1 MFKLN
6 FISYGR
12 TVRRSHMAG
21 WCNGSTSRSER
32 ETAGS
37 SPDPATNRACSPNL
51 FFAKGGGEVNKM
63 FKRFVALLA
72 VLVSSFCFCLPCFA
86 SNNAATFEWVV
97 TASKQMYGENGQL
110 TDYLQLSPF
119 VDGNF
124 YAATFETR
132 FLSYRGS
139 YYVGPHTDSPTY
151 HTSPQVWGCP
161 VNYPDW
167 WRADL
172 PLGRNSYVQFD
183 KLKFIPTG
191 SSSLFSDLNS
201 VSFLPQNKVY
211 SFDITADQV
220 VQKQKY
226 PDPDVHLS
234 GKFPFYL
241 IYTYSQATNNDV
253 NDSFVGGDLLCLTG
267 MPVSYN
273 ASSPVIYTMSEDQ
286 CVLTLNQNN
295 LHYSYYWIDSMANA
309 SLSQI
314 EWLVMP
320 DISDWSDEQKLQLN
334 DKILKVSAEVSFWI
348 DANKLPVGLEVGDSF
363 PAPDQF
369 DSLRDSL
376 LDKYD
381 VEKQIGDT
389 DSYLD
394 EAINGFHSVD
404 SDLASGASGLLGGL
418 FQNLDTFLF
427 SVSLLC
433 LGAVFLRIVLRK
445 AVD

>member
-1 MFKLN
+1 MK
-6 FISYGR
+6 
-12 TVRRSHMAG
+12 
-21 WCNGSTSRSER
+21 
-32 ETAGS
+32 
-37 SPDPATNRACSPNL
+37 
-51 FFAKGGGEVNKM
+51 KKM
-63 FKRFVALLA
+63 RCFFKRFAALFA
-72 VLVSSFCFCLPCFA
+72 AFVSSFCFCLPCFA
-86 SNNAATFEWVV
+86 SNNASTFEWVV
-97 TASKQMYGENGQL
+97 TSSKQMYGENGQL

-139 YYVGPHTDSPTY
+139 YYVGPHTDSPSYDTA
-151 HTSPQVWGCP
+151 PQVWGCP

-183 KLKFIPTG
+183 KLMFISSG
-191 SSSLFSDLNS
+191 SSSLFSDLTS
-201 VSFLPQNKVY
+201 VAFLPQNKVY

-220 VQKQKY
+220 VRKQKY

-253 NDSFVGGDLLCLTG
+253 NDSFVGADLLCLTG
-267 MPVSYN
+267 KPVSYN
-273 ASSPVIYTMSEDQ
+273 SSTPAIYLMSEDQ

-320 DISDWSDEQKLQLN
+320 NISDWSDEQKLQLN
-334 DKILKVSAEVSFWI
+334 NKILKVSAEVSFWI
-348 DANKLPVGLEVGDSF
+348 DANKLPAGLEVGDSF

-376 LDKYD
+376 LDKYE
-381 VEKQIGDT
+381 VEKQLGET
-389 DSYLD
+389 DYYLD
-394 EAINGFHSVD
+394 EAVNGFPAVD
-404 SDLASGASGLLGGL
+404 SSVADSSSSFLSSLYSAFSFILLPVLILLLGAGL
-418 FQNLDTFLF
+418 
-427 SVSLLC
+427 
-433 LGAVFLRIVLRK
+433 LRIVLRK
-445 AVD
+445 AVS

>member
-1 MFKLN
+1 M
-6 FISYGR
+6 
-12 TVRRSHMAG
+12 
-21 WCNGSTSRSER
+21 
-32 ETAGS
+32 
-37 SPDPATNRACSPNL
+37 
-51 FFAKGGGEVNKM
+51 NKRY
-63 FKRFVALLA
+63 KRFAALLA

-151 HTSPQVWGCP
+151 DTSPQVWGCP

-191 SSSLFSDLNS
+191 SSSLFSDLTS

-220 VQKQKY
+220 VEKQKY

-267 MPVSYN
+267 KPVSYN

-381 VEKQIGDT
+381 VEKQIGQT

-394 EAINGFHSVD
+394 EAINDFHSVD
-404 SDLASGASGLLGGL
+404 SDVASGASGLLGGL

-427 SVSLLC
+427 PVCLLC

-445 AVD
+445 AVS

>member
-1 MFKLN
+1 MN
-6 FISYGR
+6 
-12 TVRRSHMAG
+12 
-21 WCNGSTSRSER
+21 
-32 ETAGS
+32 
-37 SPDPATNRACSPNL
+37 
-51 FFAKGGGEVNKM
+51 NKHRCL
-63 FKRFVALLA
+63 FKRFAALVAALLSC
-72 VLVSSFCFCLPCFA
+72 LCLCFPCFA

-97 TASKQMYGENGQL
+97 SDEKQMYAENGQL
-110 TDYLQLSPF
+110 TRYLQLSPF
-119 VDGNF
+119 VDGQF

-139 YYVGPHTDSPTY
+139 YYVGPHTDSPSY
-151 HTSPQVWGCP
+151 HTYPQVWGCP

-172 PLGRNSYVQFD
+172 PLGRTSYVQFD
-183 KLKFIPTG
+183 KLKFISSG
-191 SSSLFSDLNS
+191 SSPLFSDLTS
-201 VSFLPQNKVY
+201 VSFLPQNKIY

-253 NDSFVGGDLLCLTG
+253 NDSFVGADLLCLTG

-273 ASSPVIYTMSEDQ
+273 ASSPVIYTMFEDQ
-286 CVLTLNQNN
+286 CVLALNQNN
-295 LHYSYYWIDSMANA
+295 LHYSYVWIDSMANA

-320 DISDWSDEQKLQLN
+320 NICDWTDEQKLQLN
-334 DKILKVSAEVSFWI
+334 NKILKVSAEVSFWI
-348 DANKLPVGLEVGDSF
+348 DANKLPAGLEVGDTF
-363 PAPDQF
+363 PAPAADPLGDLQKK
-369 DSLRDSL
+369 L
-376 LDKYD
+376 LEDYKIQD
-381 VEKQIGDT
+381 NITDT
-389 DSYLD
+389 QDYLD
-394 EAINGFHSVD
+394 EAINGFDSVD
-404 SDLASGASGLLGGL
+404 SDVASGASGLLGGL
-418 FQNLDTFLF
+418 FQNLDSFLF

>member
-1 MFKLN
+1 MGERYAALTWRGGATVARHALN
-6 FISYGR
+6 VELL
-12 TVRRSHMAG
+12 VRIQ
-21 WCNGSTSRSER
+21 T
-32 ETAGS
+32 
-37 SPDPATNRACSPNL
+37 PQPKRACTPL
-51 FFAKGGGEVNKM
+51 FDVVKGGGEVNKRYKC
-63 FKRFVALLA
+63 FAALLA
-72 VLVSSFCFCLPCFA
+72 ALVSSFCFCLPCFA

-151 HTSPQVWGCP
+151 DTAPQVWGCP

-183 KLKFIPTG
+183 KLTFIPSG
-191 SSSLFSDLNS
+191 SSSLFSDLTS

-220 VQKQKY
+220 VEKQKY

-253 NDSFVGGDLLCLTG
+253 NDSFVGADLLCLTG
-267 MPVSYN
+267 KPVSYN
-273 ASSPVIYTMSEDQ
+273 ATSPVIYTMSEDQ

-295 LHYSYYWIDSMANA
+295 LHYSYYWIDSMSNA

-320 DISDWSDEQKLQLN
+320 DISNWSDEQKLQLN
-334 DKILKVSAEVSFWI
+334 NKILKVSAEVSFWI
-348 DANKLPVGLEVGDSF
+348 DANKLPAGLEVGDSF

-369 DSLRDSL
+369 DSLRDGL

-381 VEKQIGDT
+381 VKKQIEDT

-394 EAINGFHSVD
+394 EAINGFPSID
-404 SDLASGASGLLGGL
+404 SDVASGASCLLSGL

-427 SVSLLC
+427 SVILFC

>member
-1 MFKLN
+1 M
-6 FISYGR
+6 
-12 TVRRSHMAG
+12 
-21 WCNGSTSRSER
+21 
-32 ETAGS
+32 
-37 SPDPATNRACSPNL
+37 
-51 FFAKGGGEVNKM
+51 NKKCRCF
-63 FKRFVALLA
+63 FKRFAALLA
-72 VLVSSFCFCLPCFA
+72 ALVSSFSLCLPCFA
-86 SNNAATFEWVV
+86 SNNASNFEWVV
-97 TASKQMYGENGQL
+97 TAFKHMYSENGQL
-110 TDYLQLSPF
+110 TDYIQLSPY

-124 YAATFETR
+124 YAATFETK
-132 FLSYRGS
+132 FLSYNSS
-139 YYVGPHTDSPTY
+139 YYIGPHTDSSTY
-151 HTSPQVWGCP
+151 SVHPQVWGCP

-183 KLKFIPTG
+183 KLTFISSG
-191 SSSLFSDLNS
+191 SDSLFSDLTS

-220 VQKQKY
+220 VEKQKY
-226 PDPDVHLS
+226 PDPDIHLS

-241 IYTYSQATNNDV
+241 IYTYSQATNNNV
-253 NDSFVGGDLLCLTG
+253 NDSFTGGDLLCLTG
-267 MPVSYN
+267 KPVSYN
-273 ASSPVIYTMSEDQ
+273 ASSPVTYLMSEDQ

-295 LHYSYYWIDSMANA
+295 LHYSYYCIDSMANA

-320 DISDWSDEQKLQLN
+320 NICNWSDAQKLQLN
-334 DKILKVSAEVSFWI
+334 NKVLKVSAEVSFWI
-348 DANKLPVGLEVGDSF
+348 DANKLPAGLKVGDSF

-381 VEKQIGDT
+381 VEKNIGDT
-389 DSYLD
+389 DIYLND
-394 EAINGFHSVD
+394 AINDFHSVE
-404 SDLASGASGLLGGL
+404 SDVASGASGLLAGL
-418 FQNLDTFLF
+418 FQNLNSFLF

-433 LGAVFLRIVLRK
+433 VGAVLLRVVLRK

>member
-1 MFKLN
+1 MKKKQRCFVK
-6 FISYGR
+6 
-12 TVRRSHMAG
+12 RSA
-21 WCNGSTSRSER
+21 
-32 ETAGS
+32 ALV
-37 SPDPATNRACSPNL
+37 AA
-51 FFAKGGGEVNKM
+51 FFSC
-63 FKRFVALLA
+63 L
-72 VLVSSFCFCLPCFA
+72 CFCIPCFA
-86 SNNAATFEWVV
+86 SNNAASFEWVV
-97 TASKQMYGENGQL
+97 SDEKQMYGENGQL
-110 TDYLQLSPF
+110 TRYLQLSPF

-139 YYVGPHTDSPTY
+139 YLDGDSSSGSSY
-151 HTSPQVWGCP
+151 ALHPQVWGCP

-183 KLKFIPTG
+183 KLTFIPYG
-191 SSSLFSDLNS
+191 SSSLFSDLTS

-211 SFDITADQV
+211 SFDIIADQV
-220 VQKQKY
+220 LQKQKY
-226 PDPDVHLS
+226 PNPDVHLS

-253 NDSFVGGDLLCLTG
+253 NDNYVGGDLLCLTG
-267 MPVSYN
+267 KPVSYN

-286 CVLTLNQNN
+286 CILTLNQNN

-320 DISDWSDEQKLQLN
+320 NICDWSDEQKLQLN

-348 DANKLPVGLEVGDSF
+348 DASKLPSGLQVGDKF

-381 VEKQIGDT
+381 VEENMKQTEKFFGPSVNEF
-389 DSYLD
+389 DSID
-394 EAINGFHSVD
+394 SSVAD
-404 SDLASGASGLLGGL
+404 SSSSFLASL
-418 FQNLDTFLF
+418 FDSF
-427 SVSLLC
+427 SFVLYPVLIMF

-445 AVD
+445 AVS

>member
-1 MFKLN
+1 MKKKQRCL
-6 FISYGR
+6 
-12 TVRRSHMAG
+12 
-21 WCNGSTSRSER
+21 
-32 ETAGS
+32 
-37 SPDPATNRACSPNL
+37 
-51 FFAKGGGEVNKM
+51 
-63 FKRFVALLA
+63 FKRFAALLA
-72 VLVSSFCFCLPCFA
+72 ALVSSFCFCLPCFA
-86 SNNAATFEWVV
+86 SNNAASFEWVV
-97 TASKQMYGENGQL
+97 SAEKQMYGENGRL
-110 TDYLQLSPF
+110 TRYLQLSPF

-139 YYVGPHTDSPTY
+139 YLDGDSSSGSSY
-151 HTSPQVWGCP
+151 AIHPQVWGCP

-172 PLGRNSYVQFD
+172 PLGRTSYVQFD
-183 KLKFIPTG
+183 KLTFIPSG
-191 SSSLFSDLNS
+191 SSSLFSDLTS

-211 SFDITADQV
+211 SFDIIADQV

-226 PDPDVHLS
+226 PNPDVHLS

-253 NDSFVGGDLLCLTG
+253 KDNYVGGDLLCLTG
-267 MPVSYN
+267 KPVSYN
-273 ASSPVIYTMSEDQ
+273 ALSPVIYSMSEDQ
-286 CVLTLNQNN
+286 CILTLNQNN

-320 DISDWSDEQKLQLN
+320 NICDWSDEQKLQLN

-348 DANKLPVGLEVGDSF
+348 DANKLPAGLEVGDSF

-376 LDKYD
+376 LDEYD
-381 VEKQIGDT
+381 VESNMDETKNNL
-389 DSYLD
+389 DSF
-394 EAINGFHSVD
+394 INDFQSVD
-404 SDLASGASGLLGGL
+404 SSVGSTASSFLSSFFNSFGFLILPLFIMLLGAGI
-418 FQNLDTFLF
+418 
-427 SVSLLC
+427 
-433 LGAVFLRIVLRK
+433 LRIVLRK
-445 AVD
+445 AVS

>member
-1 MFKLN
+1 MNKK
-6 FISYGR
+6 
-12 TVRRSHMAG
+12 H
-21 WCNGSTSRSER
+21 
-32 ETAGS
+32 
-37 SPDPATNRACSPNL
+37 ACL
-51 FFAKGGGEVNKM
+51 YTRFAALVA
-63 FKRFVALLA
+63 ALL
-72 VLVSSFCFCLPCFA
+72 SCFCFCIPCFA

-97 TASKQMYGENGQL
+97 SDEKQMYGENGQL
-110 TDYLQLSPF
+110 TRYLQLSPF
-119 VDGNF
+119 VDGKF

-139 YYVGPHTDSPTY
+139 YLDGDSSSGSSY
-151 HTSPQVWGCP
+151 AIHPQVWGCP

-183 KLKFIPTG
+183 KLTFIPSG
-191 SSSLFSDLNS
+191 SSSLFSDLTS

-211 SFDITADQV
+211 SFDIIADQV
-220 VQKQKY
+220 VNKQKY
-226 PDPDVHLS
+226 PNPDVHLS

-253 NDSFVGGDLLCLTG
+253 NDNHVGGDLLCLTG
-267 MPVSYN
+267 KPVSYN
-273 ASSPVIYTMSEDQ
+273 ASFPVIYTMSEDQ
-286 CVLTLNQNN
+286 CILTLNQNN

-320 DISDWSDEQKLQLN
+320 NICDWSDEQKLQLN

-348 DANKLPVGLEVGDSF
+348 DASKLPSGLEIGDSF

-376 LDKYD
+376 LDEYD
-381 VEKQIGDT
+381 V
-389 DSYLD
+389 DSKMD
-394 EAINGFHSVD
+394 ETKN
-404 SDLASGASGLLGGL
+404 
-418 FQNLDTFLF
+418 NLDTFVNDFESVDSSVGSTASSFLSSIFNSFGFVILPLF
-427 SVSLLC
+427 LML
-433 LGAVFLRIVLRK
+433 LGAGILRIVLRK
-445 AVD
+445 AVS

>member
-1 MFKLN
+1 MNKLHRC
-6 FISYGR
+6 F
-12 TVRRSHMAG
+12 
-21 WCNGSTSRSER
+21 
-32 ETAGS
+32 
-37 SPDPATNRACSPNL
+37 
-51 FFAKGGGEVNKM
+51 
-63 FKRFVALLA
+63 FKRFAALVAALL
-72 VLVSSFCFCLPCFA
+72 SCLCLCIPCFA
-86 SNNAATFEWVV
+86 SNNAASFEWVV
-97 TASKQMYGENGQL
+97 SDEKQMYGENGQL
-110 TDYLQLSPF
+110 TRYLQLSPF

-151 HTSPQVWGCP
+151 HTYPQVWGCP

-172 PLGRNSYVQFD
+172 PLGRTSYVQFD

-191 SSSLFSDLNS
+191 SSPLFSELTS

-220 VQKQKY
+220 VKKQKY
-226 PDPDVHLS
+226 PDTDVHLS

-253 NDSFVGGDLLCLTG
+253 NDSFVGADLLCLTG
-267 MPVSYN
+267 NSVSYN
-273 ASSPVIYTMSEDQ
+273 SSSPVIYGMSENQ
-286 CVLTLNQNN
+286 CVLALNQNN
-295 LHYSYYWIDSMANA
+295 LHYSYVWIDSMANA

-320 DISDWSDEQKLQLN
+320 NICDWSDEQKLQLN
-334 DKILKVSAEVSFWI
+334 NKILKVSAEVSFWI
-348 DANKLPVGLEVGDSF
+348 DASKLPAGLEVGDSF

-381 VEKQIGDT
+381 VENQIVDT

-394 EAINGFHSVD
+394 ESINGFLSVD
-404 SDLASGASGLLGGL
+404 SDVASGASGLLGGL
-418 FQNLDTFLF
+418 FQNLGSFLI

>member
-1 MFKLN
+1 MKKKQRCFVK
-6 FISYGR
+6 
-12 TVRRSHMAG
+12 RSA
-21 WCNGSTSRSER
+21 
-32 ETAGS
+32 ALV
-37 SPDPATNRACSPNL
+37 A
-51 FFAKGGGEVNKM
+51 
-63 FKRFVALLA
+63 ALL
-72 VLVSSFCFCLPCFA
+72 SCLCLCIPCFA
-86 SNNAATFEWVV
+86 SNNAASFEWVV
-97 TASKQMYGENGQL
+97 SDEKQMYGENGQL
-110 TDYLQLSPF
+110 TRYLQLSPF

-139 YYVGPHTDSPTY
+139 YLDGDSSSGSSY
-151 HTSPQVWGCP
+151 ALHPQVWGCP

-183 KLKFIPTG
+183 KLTFIPSG
-191 SSSLFSDLNS
+191 SSSLFSDLTS

-211 SFDITADQV
+211 SFDIIADQV

-226 PDPDVHLS
+226 PNPDVHLS
-234 GKFPFYL
+234 GKLPFYL

-253 NDSFVGGDLLCLTG
+253 KDNYVGGDLLCLG
-267 MPVSYN
+267 GKPVSYN
-273 ASSPVIYTMSEDQ
+273 ASSPVIYTMSQDQ

-295 LHYSYYWIDSMANA
+295 LHYSYYWIDSMANV

-320 DISDWSDEQKLQLN
+320 NICNLSDEQKLQLN
-334 DKILKVSAEVSFWI
+334 GKTLKVSAEVSFWI
-348 DANKLPVGLEVGDSF
+348 DASKLPSGLQVGDKF

-381 VEKQIGDT
+381 VEENMNQTEKFFGPSVNEF
-389 DSYLD
+389 DSID
-394 EAINGFHSVD
+394 SSVAD
-404 SDLASGASGLLGGL
+404 SSSSFLASL
-418 FQNLDTFLF
+418 FDSF
-427 SVSLLC
+427 SFVLYPVLIMF

-445 AVD
+445 AVS

>member
-1 MFKLN
+1 MKKKQRCFVK
-6 FISYGR
+6 
-12 TVRRSHMAG
+12 RSA
-21 WCNGSTSRSER
+21 
-32 ETAGS
+32 ALV
-37 SPDPATNRACSPNL
+37 AA
-51 FFAKGGGEVNKM
+51 FFSC
-63 FKRFVALLA
+63 L
-72 VLVSSFCFCLPCFA
+72 CFCIPCFA
-86 SNNAATFEWVV
+86 SNNAASFEWVV
-97 TASKQMYGENGQL
+97 SAEKQMYGENGQL
-110 TDYLQLSPF
+110 NRYLQLSPF

-139 YYVGPHTDSPTY
+139 YYVGSHTDSSSYDTA
-151 HTSPQVWGCP
+151 PQVWGCP

-172 PLGRNSYVQFD
+172 PLGRTSYVQFD
-183 KLKFIPTG
+183 KLTFIPSG
-191 SSSLFSDLNS
+191 SSPLFSDLTS

-211 SFDITADQV
+211 SFDITADHV
-220 VQKQKY
+220 VEKQGY

-253 NDSFVGGDLLCLTG
+253 NDNFVGADLLCLTG
-267 MPVSYN
+267 KPVSYN
-273 ASSPVIYTMSEDQ
+273 ASSPVIYSMSENQ
-286 CVLTLNQNN
+286 CVLALNQNN
-295 LHYSYYWIDSMANA
+295 LHYSYVWIDSMANA

-320 DISDWSDEQKLQLN
+320 NISDWSDAQKLQLN
-334 DKILKVSAEVSFWI
+334 NKILKVSAEVSFWI
-348 DANKLPVGLEVGDSF
+348 DASKLPAGLDVGDKF

-381 VEKQIGDT
+381 VEENMKQTEKFFGPSVSEF
-389 DSYLD
+389 DSID
-394 EAINGFHSVD
+394 SSVAD
-404 SDLASGASGLLGGL
+404 SSSSFLASL
-418 FQNLDTFLF
+418 FDSF
-427 SVSLLC
+427 SFVLYPVLIMF

-445 AVD
+445 AVS

>member
-1 MFKLN
+1 M
-6 FISYGR
+6 
-12 TVRRSHMAG
+12 
-21 WCNGSTSRSER
+21 
-32 ETAGS
+32 
-37 SPDPATNRACSPNL
+37 
-51 FFAKGGGEVNKM
+51 NKM
-63 FKRFVALLA
+63 HKRFAALLA
-72 VLVSSFCFCLPCFA
+72 ALVSSFCFCLPCFA
-86 SNNAATFEWVV
+86 SNNASTFEWVV
-97 TASKQMYGENGQL
+97 TATKQMYGENGQL

-139 YYVGPHTDSPTY
+139 YYVGPHTDSSTY
-151 HTSPQVWGCP
+151 DTAPQVWGCP

-183 KLKFIPTG
+183 KLTFISSG
-191 SSSLFSDLNS
+191 SSSLFSDLTS

-220 VQKQKY
+220 VKKQKY

-253 NDSFVGGDLLCLTG
+253 NDSFVGADLLCLTG
-267 MPVSYN
+267 MPVSYGS
-273 ASSPVIYTMSEDQ
+273 SSPVTYSMSEDQ

-320 DISDWSDEQKLQLN
+320 NISSWSDDQKLQLN
-334 DKILKVSAEVSFWI
+334 NKILKVSAEVSFWI
-348 DANKLPVGLEVGDSF
+348 DANKLPAGLEIGDSF

-376 LDKYD
+376 LDKYE
-381 VEKQIGDT
+381 VEKKIGDT
-389 DSYLD
+389 DAYLD
-394 EAINGFHSVD
+394 EAINGIYSVD
-404 SDLASGASGLLGGL
+404 SDVAAVATSLLGGL
-418 FQNLDTFLF
+418 FQHLAPFLF
-427 SVSLLC
+427 SVSLFC

>member
-1 MFKLN
+1 M
-6 FISYGR
+6 
-12 TVRRSHMAG
+12 
-21 WCNGSTSRSER
+21 
-32 ETAGS
+32 
-37 SPDPATNRACSPNL
+37 
-51 FFAKGGGEVNKM
+51 NKM
-63 FKRFVALLA
+63 HKRFAALLA
-72 VLVSSFCFCLPCFA
+72 ALVSSFCFSLPCFA
-86 SNNAATFEWVV
+86 SNNASTFEWVV
-97 TASKQMYGENGQL
+97 TATKQMYGENGQL

-139 YYVGPHTDSPTY
+139 YYVGPYTDSPTY
-151 HTSPQVWGCP
+151 RTAPQVWGCP

-172 PLGRNSYVQFD
+172 PLGRTSYVQFD
-183 KLKFIPTG
+183 KLTFIPTG
-191 SSSLFSDLNS
+191 SSSLFSDLTS

-220 VQKQKY
+220 VEKQEY

-253 NDSFVGGDLLCLTG
+253 NDSFVGASLLCLTG

-273 ASSPVIYTMSEDQ
+273 ASSPVTYPMYQDQ

-320 DISDWSDEQKLQLN
+320 NISSWSDDQMLELN
-334 DKILKVSAEVSFWI
+334 GKILKVSAEVSFWI
-348 DANKLPVGLEVGDSF
+348 DSNKLPAGLEVGDSF
-363 PAPDQF
+363 PASDQF

-376 LDKYD
+376 LDEYD
-381 VEKQIGDT
+381 VEKNIDNT
-389 DSYLD
+389 RSYLD
-394 EAINGFHSVD
+394 EAINGFDSVEPD
-404 SDLASGASGLLGGL
+404 VASGASGLLGGL
-418 FQNLDTFLF
+418 FQNLQTFLF
-427 SVSLLC
+427 SVCLLC
-433 LGAVFLRIVLRK
+433 FGAVVLRIVLRK
-445 AVD
+445 AVG

>member
-1 MFKLN
+1 M
-6 FISYGR
+6 
-12 TVRRSHMAG
+12 
-21 WCNGSTSRSER
+21 
-32 ETAGS
+32 
-37 SPDPATNRACSPNL
+37 
-51 FFAKGGGEVNKM
+51 NKKCRCF
-63 FKRFVALLA
+63 FKRFAALLA
-72 VLVSSFCFCLPCFA
+72 ALVSSFCFCLPCFA
-86 SNNAATFEWVV
+86 SNNASNFEWVV

-110 TDYLQLSPF
+110 TEYLQLSPF

-124 YAATFETR
+124 YAATFETK
-132 FLSYRGS
+132 FLSYNNS
-139 YYVGPHTDSPTY
+139 YYIDPHTDSSTY
-151 HTSPQVWGCP
+151 SVDPQVWGCP

-183 KLKFIPTG
+183 KLTFISSG
-191 SSSLFSDLNS
+191 SDSLFSDLTS
-201 VSFLPQNKVY
+201 VSFLPQNKLY

-220 VQKQKY
+220 VEKQKY

-253 NDSFVGGDLLCLTG
+253 KDSFVGGDLRCLTG
-267 MPVSYN
+267 KPVSYN
-273 ASSPVIYTMSEDQ
+273 SSSPVTYLMSEDQ
-286 CVLTLNQNN
+286 FVLTLNQNN

-320 DISDWSDEQKLQLN
+320 NICDWSDAQKLQLN
-334 DKILKVSAEVSFWI
+334 NKVLKVSAEVSFWI
-348 DANKLPVGLEVGDSF
+348 DANKLPAGLEVGDSF
-363 PAPDQF
+363 PAPAQF

-389 DSYLD
+389 DSYLND
-394 EAINGFHSVD
+394 AINGFDSVE
-404 SDLASGASGLLGGL
+404 SDVASGASGLLGGL
-418 FQNLDTFLF
+418 FQNLNSFLF
-427 SVSLLC
+427 SVCFLCVGALL
-433 LGAVFLRIVLRK
+433 LRIVLRK
-445 AVD
+445 AVE

>member
-1 MFKLN
+1 M
-6 FISYGR
+6 
-12 TVRRSHMAG
+12 
-21 WCNGSTSRSER
+21 
-32 ETAGS
+32 
-37 SPDPATNRACSPNL
+37 
-51 FFAKGGGEVNKM
+51 NKKCRCF
-63 FKRFVALLA
+63 FKRFAALFA
-72 VLVSSFCFCLPCFA
+72 ALVSSFCFCLPCFA
-86 SNNAATFEWVV
+86 SNNASTFEWVV

-110 TDYLQLSPF
+110 TEYLQLSPF

-132 FLSYRGS
+132 FLSYNNS
-139 YYVGPHTDSPTY
+139 FYIGPHTDSSTY
-151 HTSPQVWGCP
+151 SVHPQVWGCP

-183 KLKFIPTG
+183 KLTFISSG
-191 SSSLFSDLNS
+191 SDSLFSDLTS
-201 VSFLPQNKVY
+201 VSFLPQNKLY

-220 VQKQKY
+220 VDKQKY
-226 PDPDVHLS
+226 PNTDVHLS

-253 NDSFVGGDLLCLTG
+253 KDSFVGGDLLCLTG
-267 MPVSYN
+267 KPVSYN
-273 ASSPVIYTMSEDQ
+273 SSSPVTYLMSENQ
-286 CVLTLNQNN
+286 FVLTLNQNN

-320 DISDWSDEQKLQLN
+320 NISDWSDAQKLQLN
-334 DKILKVSAEVSFWI
+334 NKVLKVSAEVSFWI
-348 DANKLPVGLEVGDSF
+348 DANKLPAGLEVGDSF

-381 VEKQIGDT
+381 VEKNIGDT
-389 DSYLD
+389 DSYLN
-394 EAINGFHSVD
+394 EAINGFNSVD
-404 SDLASGASGLLGGL
+404 SDVASGASGLLGGL

-427 SVSLLC
+427 SVCLLC
-433 LGAVFLRIVLRK
+433 LGALFLRIVLRK
-445 AVD
+445 AVS

>member
-1 MFKLN
+1 M
-6 FISYGR
+6 
-12 TVRRSHMAG
+12 
-21 WCNGSTSRSER
+21 
-32 ETAGS
+32 
-37 SPDPATNRACSPNL
+37 
-51 FFAKGGGEVNKM
+51 NKKQRCLI
-63 FKRFVALLA
+63 KRFAALFSA
-72 VLVSSFCFCLPCFA
+72 LVSSFCFCIPCFA
-86 SNNAATFEWVV
+86 SNNAASFEWVV
-97 TASKQMYGENGQL
+97 SDEKQMYGENGQL
-110 TDYLQLSPF
+110 TRYLQLSPF
-119 VDGNF
+119 VDGQF

-139 YYVGPHTDSPTY
+139 YLDADSSSGSSY
-151 HTSPQVWGCP
+151 AIHPQVWGCP

-183 KLKFIPTG
+183 KLTFIPSG
-191 SSSLFSDLNS
+191 SSPLFSDLTS

-211 SFDITADQV
+211 SFDIIADQV

-226 PDPDVHLS
+226 PSPDVHLS

-253 NDSFVGGDLLCLTG
+253 NDNDVGGDLLCLTG
-267 MPVSYN
+267 KPVSYN
-273 ASSPVIYTMSEDQ
+273 ASSPVIYSMSEDQ
-286 CVLTLNQNN
+286 CILTLNQNN

-320 DISDWSDEQKLQLN
+320 NICDWSDEQKLQLN
-334 DKILKVSAEVSFWI
+334 NKILKVSAEVSFWI
-348 DANKLPVGLEVGDSF
+348 DASKLPAGLEVGDSF

-381 VEKQIGDT
+381 VEEQIGDT
-389 DSYLD
+389 ESYLD
-394 EAINGFHSVD
+394 EAINGFTSVD
-404 SDLASGASGLLGGL
+404 SDVASGASGLLGGL
-418 FQNLDTFLF
+418 FQNLGSFLF